1 MIGEINIHGI
11 FVPALLVLTLAA
23 LLLSSIAR
31 RLLAAIGFY
40 RFVWHP
46 ALFDFGLFIIFLG
59 GVCAL
64 TLDTSPAFLSS
75 IL

>member
-1 MIGEINIHGI
+1 MIGEINLHGV

-23 LLLSSIAR
+23 LLLSSLLR
-31 RLLAAIGFY
+31 RLLAATGFY

-46 ALFDFGLFIIFLG
+46 ALFDFCLFIIVLG

-64 TLDTSPAFLSS
+64 TAGTSPALLSS
-75 IL
+75 LS

>member
-1 MIGEINIHGI
+1 MIGEVNLHGI

-23 LLLSSIAR
+23 LLVSSLLR

-40 RFVWHP
+40 RYVWHP
-46 ALFDFGLFIIFLG
+46 ALFDFGLFILVLG

-64 TLDTSPAFLSS
+64 TAGASPTLLSS
-75 IL
+75 LL

>member
-1 MIGEINIHGI
+1 MIGEVNLHGI

-23 LLLSSIAR
+23 LLVSSLLR

-40 RFVWHP
+40 RYVWHP
-46 ALFDFGLFIIFLG
+46 ALFDFCLFILVLG

-64 TLDTSPAFLSS
+64 TAGASPTLLSS
-75 IL
+75 LP